1 MALKNTFSQSE
12 ILETSRFAL
21 QNVESNPI
29 IQPLMAAVGYDTAK
43 INEGKAL
50 LNTAQTQYDVNR
62 GIDDTKARAS
72 KAYDEKRTEI
82 ETLFT
87 KDRSKAKLVFVDNA
101 TALRELGLVGK
112 TPRTFVKWLESVDL
126 FYNTL
131 NSQPELVTQLNKFQ
145 IDTAHVTDALTAL
158 ATLEQLRGER
168 MQQKGFAQNA
178 TKVKDKAFKDLEKW
192 MGAFFAYAKIT
203 LADEPQL
210 LESLGKLVRS

>member
-1 MALKNTFSQSE
+1 MALVNQRSQSE
-12 ILETSRFAL
+12 ILESARFAL

-29 IQPLMAAVGYDTAK
+29 IQPLMAAVGYDTVK

-50 LNTAQTQYDVNR
+50 LNTAQTQFDVNR
-62 GIDDTKARAS
+62 GLDDTKARVS

-82 ETLFT
+82 EALFT

-112 TPRTFVKWLESVDL
+112 IPRTLVKWLESVDL

-131 NSQPELVTQLNKFQ
+131 NSQPDLVTQLNKFQ

-168 MQQKGFAQNA
+168 LQQKGVAQNA
-178 TKVKDKAFKDLEKW
+178 TKVKNKAFKDLEKW
-192 MGAFFAYAKIT
+192 MGTFFAYAR
-203 LADEPQL
+203 LALANEPQL

>member
-1 MALKNTFSQSE
+1 
-12 ILETSRFAL
+12 
-21 QNVESNPI
+21 
-29 IQPLMAAVGYDTAK
+29 
-43 INEGKAL
+43 
-50 LNTAQTQYDVNR
+50 
-62 GIDDTKARAS
+62 
-72 KAYDEKRTEI
+72 
-82 ETLFT
+82 
-87 KDRSKAKLVFVDNA
+87 
-101 TALRELGLVGK
+101 VGK